1 MKQEGKQFQ
10 RTEDG
15 HLILMTPE
23 ERKLLITDL
32 TSRIEYGV
40 ICMIERVDDFGPR
53 WRNEKLTGFCNEE
66 GGYFYFDF
74 CYGLAVDFAEKVK
87 PYLRPMSSMTEEE
100 MDRLFDI
107 LQIDKD
113 GKDEDWI
120 KINDVYGIKF
130 FFPTGK
136 WIENVAEAYDYLY
149 SIHIDFRGL
158 IHKGLAIEAP
168 EGMYNLNCNK

>member
-1 MKQEGKQFQ
+1 MTQEEKQ
-10 RTEDG
+10 
-15 HLILMTPE
+15 
-23 ERKLLITDL
+23 LLLQDL
-32 TSRIEYGV
+32 CARLPYGV
-40 ICMIERVDDFGPR
+40 IMTNIELPQTHYPLTCGDLHDAMFDDD
-53 WRNEKLTGFCNEE
+53 W
-66 GGYFYFDF
+66 DD
-74 CYGLAVDFAEKVK
+74 V
-87 PYLRPMSSMTEEE
+87 PYLRPVSSMTEDE

-136 WIENVAEAYDYLY
+136 WIENVVEAYDYLY

-158 IHKGLAIEAP
+158 IHKGLAVEVTEENNP
-168 EGMYNLNCNK
+168 YNN

>member
-1 MKQEGKQFQ
+1 M
-10 RTEDG
+10 RTEDK
-15 HLILMTPE
+15 E
-23 ERKLLITDL
+23 LLIKDL
-32 TSRIEYGV
+32 SARLPHKTYVKTTKGIGYVYAINTSQLIELSVANNSEYWSEVFNIGE
-40 ICMIERVDDFGPR
+40 I
-53 WRNEKLTGFCNEE
+53 
-66 GGYFYFDF
+66 
-74 CYGLAVDFAEKVK
+74 K
-87 PYLRPMSSMTEEE
+87 PYLRSISSMTDDE

-136 WIENVAEAYDYLY
+136 WIEDVAEAYVYLY

-158 IHKGLAIEAP
+158 IRKGLAIEAP
-168 EGMYNLNCNK
+168 EGMYDIIK